1 VLSAAPPDDH
11 EAGFTL
17 IELVVVTTLLLLV
30 LGSILGVLDS
40 LTSAQATTSTR
51 IDDEQAARL
60 ILAQFSHDVRSAAS
74 LVAPALPSDYATTVD
89 VILDDPASTEV
100 RWVYD
105 SAALTLT
112 RNIVTGGVPAPTAV
126 LGGVANGLGPSP
138 VFAWLASDG
147 TNLNASVWATAAD
160 VAQCAVV
167 IQATV
172 IYGAHARIG
181 LQTQRVQTALSNPV
195 HAPGCP

>member
-1 VLSAAPPDDH
+1 VLTAKRDEDQ
-11 EAGFTL
+11 AGFTL

-60 ILAQFSHDVRSAAS
+60 TLAQFSHDVRSAAS
-74 LVAPALPSDYATTVD
+74 VVAPSVSPAYATTVD
-89 VILDDPASTEV
+89 VILNDVAHTEI

-105 SAALTLT
+105 PAASTLT
-112 RNIVTGGVPAPTAV
+112 RNIVTGGVPAATAV
-126 LGGVANGLGPSP
+126 LKSVANGTGPSP
-138 VFAWLASDG
+138 VFVWLAADG
-147 TNLNASVWATAAD
+147 TNLNSSPWATTSDIAH
-160 VAQCAVV
+160 CAVV

-172 IYGAHARIG
+172 IYGAHAKIG
-181 LQTQRVQTALSNPV
+181 AQTQRVQTALANPAD
-195 HAPGCP
+195 APGCP